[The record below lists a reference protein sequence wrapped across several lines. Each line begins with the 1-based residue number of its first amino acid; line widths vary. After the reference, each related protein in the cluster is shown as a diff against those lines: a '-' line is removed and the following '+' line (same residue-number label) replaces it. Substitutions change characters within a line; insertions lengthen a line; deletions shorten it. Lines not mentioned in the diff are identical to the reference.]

1 MIHKPAFFSVT
12 TISRFFL
19 FSAIAAAAACSK
31 DDDTP
36 PPAPNTVV
44 NVASNNGFTTL
55 AGALNTAGLTA
66 TLNGTGPFTVFAPTN
81 AAFAAITVPSDPTAL
96 GNILKYHVLNGK
108 VLAAALPT
116 SYTPGV
122 VTLNGD
128 SVYVKKFA
136 SGNAYVNGIKVD
148 QADVNASNGAVHV
161 IGSVLI
167 PPAASVVA
175 VAQSD
180 TSFKLLVQAVVKCG
194 LATALSAPG
203 SLTVFAPTNA
213 AFRAAGFDSTAIANA
228 NAGTVTTLT
237 SVLQYHV
244 VPVRAFSADLVEG
257 LTTAPTLLTGKSL
270 TFSVAGGAKVTG
282 SGNGGTASNIVKTN
296 IVAKNGVV
304 HVIDRVLLP

>member
-1 MIHKPAFFSVT
+1 MKKNS
-12 TISRFFL
+12 TIRRIWPSLFL
-19 FSAIAAAAACSK
+19 FTVIIAVASCDK

-36 PPAPNTVV
+36 TDTNKVV
-44 NVASNNGFTTL
+44 NVASTNGFTTL
-55 AGALNTAGLTA
+55 VSAIGTAGLTA

-81 AAFAAITVPSDPTAL
+81 AAFSAITPPSDPVAL
-96 GNILKYHVLNGK
+96 GTILKYHVLSGK

-116 SYTPGV
+116 SYNPGV

-136 SGNAYVNGIKVD
+136 SGNAYVNGVKVD
-148 QADVNASNGAVHV
+148 KADVDASNGAVHV
-161 IGSVLI
+161 IGTVLL
-167 PPAASVVA
+167 PPAASIVA

-194 LATALSAPG
+194 LATALSTPG
-203 SLTVFAPTNA
+203 SLTVFAPTNT
-213 AFRAAGFDSTAIANA
+213 AFKAVGFDSTAISNA
-228 NAGTVTTLT
+228 NAATVNTLT
-237 SVLQYHV
+237 NVLLYHV

-257 LTTAPTLLTGKSL
+257 LTTAPTLLSGKSL
-270 TFSVAGGAKVTG
+270 TFSIAGGAKVTG
-282 SGNGGTASNIVKTN
+282 SGNAGTASNIVKVN